1 MSGIAGYISKNKA
14 TKKVIKAMTDRI
26 AHRGLDKEGFF
37 VEDNIALGHRLLET
51 SKNIKGEQPLINK
64 EKDLVLISDSLIN
77 NYKELKSELES
88 KKYKFE
94 TDLPEE
100 VLLHGYKEWGHEL
113 TKHIRGAFAFAIYDI
128 KEDELYLARDGW
140 GVKPIYYYEKDSTFL
155 FASEIKA
162 FLDHPDFD
170 KEFNDEI
177 LSEYYEVLSRKK
189 FKLSP
194 ILISTVLD
202 VIQEIGKSVEQV
214 HCEIDLP
221 DPKDVVFY
229 EVSLAE
235 ESSYLVTG
243 NIKHFPILPSI
254 VTPSEMISIIEGQ
267 IE

>member
-1 MSGIAGYISKNKA
+1 MIHAVIDTNVIVSALI
-14 TKKVIKAMTDRI
+14 TK
-26 AHRGLDKEGFF
+26 
-37 VEDNIALGHRLLET
+37 
-51 SKNIKGEQPLINK
+51 
-64 EKDLVLISDSLIN
+64 
-77 NYKELKSELES
+77 
-88 KKYKFE
+88 
-94 TDLPEE
+94 
-100 VLLHGYKEWGHEL
+100 
-113 TKHIRGAFAFAIYDI
+113 
-128 KEDELYLARDGW
+128 RD
-140 GVKPIYYYEKDSTFL
+140 DSTTRFILDYL
-155 FASEIKA
+155 FQGHII
-162 FLDHPDFD
+162 PV
-170 KEFNDEI
+170 FNDEI

-243 NIKHFPILPSI
+243 NIKHFPISPSI

>member
-1 MSGIAGYISKNKA
+1 MIYAVIDTNVIVSALI
-14 TKKVIKAMTDRI
+14 TKRDDSPTRLI
-26 AHRGLDKEGFF
+26 LDYLFQ
-37 VEDNIALGHRLLET
+37 GH
-51 SKNIKGEQPLINK
+51 IIP
-64 EKDLVLISDSLIN
+64 V
-77 NYKELKSELES
+77 
-88 KKYKFE
+88 
-94 TDLPEE
+94 
-100 VLLHGYKEWGHEL
+100 
-113 TKHIRGAFAFAIYDI
+113 
-128 KEDELYLARDGW
+128 
-140 GVKPIYYYEKDSTFL
+140 
-155 FASEIKA
+155 
-162 FLDHPDFD
+162 
-170 KEFNDEI
+170 FNDEI

-243 NIKHFPILPSI
+243 NIKHFPISPSI